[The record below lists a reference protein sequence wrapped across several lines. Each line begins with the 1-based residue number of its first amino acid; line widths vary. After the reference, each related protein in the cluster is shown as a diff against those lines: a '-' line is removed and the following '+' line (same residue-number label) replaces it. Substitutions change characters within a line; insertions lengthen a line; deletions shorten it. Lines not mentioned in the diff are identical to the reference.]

1 MRSKSKAQPM
11 CANDITAT
19 LDAQL
24 THVLDERATQG
35 LLRTRRTV
43 TWRSAVECD
52 VDGRACV
59 AFCSNDY
66 LGFAHDPATHAAA
79 AEALATYGTGAGASR
94 LISGEYPLVREL
106 EQRLAAFKQVAAA
119 LVFPSGYMANLG
131 VITALA
137 GPRDRVVI
145 DRLAHASL
153 VDGARLSRAQL
164 RVFPHNDVA
173 ALDRILAQ
181 PQAGRTLVATES
193 VFSMDGDC
201 APLAELVECCA
212 AHAAILVV
220 DEAHALGVYG
230 DGRGLVVARGLAA
243 RVPVV
248 VGTLSKALGSQGGFA
263 AGSHLLVEYLFNAAR
278 AFVYT
283 TGIMPAAAGAAL
295 AAVRALEQATGRVTR
310 LWRNTQQVRAG
321 LVAAR
326 VPGNGPI
333 CPLLVGTAQAAVAAA
348 TSLRDAGLLVP
359 AVRPPTVPVGTARLR
374 ISISAAHTEAQCAAL
389 LRALHSLPATR

>member
-1 MRSKSKAQPM
+1 MRHYSNGSTSALDTQL
-11 CANDITAT
+11 AHALAT
-19 LDAQL
+19 
-24 THVLDERATQG
+24 RAAQG
-35 LLRTRRTV
+35 LLRTRRCV
-43 TWRSAVECD
+43 TWRSAVDCD
-52 VDGRACV
+52 VDGHACV

-79 AEALATYGTGAGASR
+79 VEALAKYGTGAGASR

-106 EQRLAAFKQVAAA
+106 EQELAAFKHVAAA
-119 LVFPSGYMANLG
+119 LVFPSGYMANVG

-137 GPRDRVVI
+137 GPRDRIVI
-145 DRLAHASL
+145 DRLAHASI
-153 VDGARLSRAQL
+153 VDGARLARARL
-164 RVFPHNDVA
+164 CVFPHNEVG

-181 PQAGRTLVATES
+181 PHDGRTLVVTES

-201 APLAELVECCA
+201 APLEELVECCA
-212 AHAAILVV
+212 AHAATLVV

-230 DGRGLVVARGLAA
+230 GGRGLVVARGLAA

-283 TGIMPAAAGAAL
+283 TGIMPAAAGVAL
-295 AAVRALEQATGRVTR
+295 AAVRALEQDDGRVTR

-321 LVAAR
+321 LAAAR
-326 VPGNGPI
+326 VPGSGPI
-333 CPLLVGTAQAAVAAA
+333 CPLIVGDAHAAVAAA
-348 TSLRDAGLLVP
+348 ASLRDAGLLVP

-389 LRALHSLPATR
+389 LRALHSLLATS

>member
-1 MRSKSKAQPM
+1 MHTNGTPA
-11 CANDITAT
+11 A

-24 THVLDERATQG
+24 AHALDDRAAQG

-52 VDGRACV
+52 VDGRPCV

-79 AEALATYGTGAGASR
+79 AEALAMYGTGAGASR

-106 EQRLAAFKQVAAA
+106 EQRLAAFKHVEAA

-131 VITALA
+131 VLTALA
-137 GPRDRVVI
+137 GPRDRIVI
-145 DRLAHASL
+145 DRLAHASI
-153 VDGARLSRAQL
+153 VDGARLARARL
-164 RVFPHNDVA
+164 CVFPHNDVA
-173 ALDRILAQ
+173 RLARILAQ
-181 PQAGRTLVATES
+181 PHDGRTLVVTES

-201 APLAELVECCA
+201 APLEELVECCA

-230 DGRGLVVARGLAA
+230 GGRGLVVERGLAA

-295 AAVRALEQATGRVTR
+295 AAVRALEQDSGRVTH

-321 LVAAR
+321 LAAQR
-326 VPGNGPI
+326 VPGGGPI
-333 CPLLVGTAQAAVAAA
+333 CPLIVGTAQAAVAAA

-374 ISISAAHTEAQCAAL
+374 ISVSAAHTEAQCAAL
-389 LRALHSLPATR
+389 LRALHLLLATS

>member
-1 MRSKSKAQPM
+1 MPFDDWLARE
-11 CANDITAT
+11 
-19 LDAQL
+19 LDA
-24 THVLDERATQG
+24 RAAQN

-43 TWRSAVECD
+43 HWHSAVECE

-66 LGFAHDPATHAAA
+66 LGFAHDPLTHAGAA
-79 AEALATYGTGAGASR
+79 DALATYGTGAGASR
-94 LISGEYPLVREL
+94 LISGDYPLVREL
-106 EQRLAAFKQVAAA
+106 EQRLAAFKQVEAA

-145 DRLAHASL
+145 DRLAHASI
-153 VDGARLSRAQL
+153 VDAARLSRARL

-181 PQAGRTLVATES
+181 AHDGRTLVVTES

-201 APLAELVECCA
+201 APLEELAACCA
-212 AHAAILVV
+212 AHATTLVV

-230 DGRGLVVARGLAA
+230 GGRGLVVERGLAS

-263 AGSHLLVEYLFNAAR
+263 AGSRLLVEYLVNAAR

-283 TGIMPAAAGAAL
+283 TGLAPAAAGAAL
-295 AAVRALEQATGRVTR
+295 AAVRALDHDDARVTR
-310 LWRNTQQVRAG
+310 LWRNTRTVRNG
-321 LVAAR
+321 LRGAP

-333 CPLLVGTAQAAVAAA
+333 CPLILGAAATAVAAA
-348 TSLRDAGLLVP
+348 AQLREAGLLVP
-359 AVRPPTVPVGTARLR
+359 AVRPPTVPAGSARLR
-374 ISISAAHTEAQCAAL
+374 ICLAAAHTHDQCAAL
-389 LRALHSLPATR
+389 LRALQPLLSSSWGPSHDAARRTA